1 MPMEGSRRGSRSGM
15 DPIVRRVG
23 FVTPGTES
31 EPPVRQTAPTGPGQ
45 SSPAPV
51 IIPPRPINLSS
62 AIAQEI
68 ATSKPAPA
76 LKTITTEVFPPA
88 FGRQSEELSVSASL
102 PGSNMSMGSAVA
114 DAYTEA
120 PASVSTVVSTMRQ
133 MSMSSA
139 SVPSGGFVKAANH
152 GATAASVSGKDAAVF
167 VKPTDL
173 GKDVAVPVKEKP
185 KTRAERR
192 ALQEAQR
199 AAKPSGQGGKAP
211 GSKGGASEKGAAKA
225 AESKK
230 PTQVRR
236 WLLCPYRTWRR
247 SQLKM
252 LCPVQDLQNCEE
264 YSIYIFLWKNICAM
278 VQSRFVPALQK
289 SEPLSVHVVNI
300 HNGSGEAYI

>member
-1 MPMEGSRRGSRSGM
+1 M

-23 FVTPGTES
+23 FVTPGTDS
-31 EPPVRQTAPTGPGQ
+31 EPPARQIAPTGPGQ

-68 ATSKPAPA
+68 APKPA
-76 LKTITTEVFPPA
+76 LVSRTITTDVFPPA

-102 PGSNMSMGSAVA
+102 PGSNMSMGSTVA

-139 SVPSGGFVKAANH
+139 SVPSGGFVKAANY
-152 GATAASVSGKDAAVF
+152 GATAASVSGRDAAVS
-167 VKPTDL
+167 VKPKDS
-173 GKDVAVPVKEKP
+173 GKDAAVPVKEKP

-199 AAKPSGQGGKAP
+199 AAKPTGQGGKAP
-211 GSKGGASEKGAAKA
+211 GSKGGASEKGGAKA
-225 AESKK
+225 VESKK
-230 PTQVRR
+230 PAQVR
-236 WLLCPYRTWRR
+236 
-247 SQLKM
+247 S
-252 LCPVQDLQNCEE
+252 
-264 YSIYIFLWKNICAM
+264 
-278 VQSRFVPALQK
+278 
-289 SEPLSVHVVNI
+289 
-300 HNGSGEAYI
+300 